1 MLSVQSYFMTKAI
14 FLDRDG
20 FINKEIGFVFKLED
34 FIFTGDIFASL
45 KKLQDA
51 GFIFIVVTN
60 QSGIAKQLYKH
71 EDVAMIHGHM
81 LSAMKKNNITIS
93 EIYYCPHHSDV
104 EPCICRKPDSG
115 MLEKAI
121 ARFNIDVTKSF
132 LIGDKERDILAAEK
146 AGVKGILIE
155 ADSPIMGIAQ
165 QIIEKSI

>member
-1 MLSVQSYFMTKAI
+1 MNKAI

-20 FINKEIGFVFKLED
+20 VINKEIGFVFRVED
-34 FIFTGDIFASL
+34 FIFTGDIFKSL

-60 QSGIAKQLYKH
+60 QSGIAKQLYTH
-71 EDVAMIHGHM
+71 EDAEKVHKHM
-81 LSAMKKNNITIS
+81 LEAMKENGIIIS

-104 EPCICRKPDSG
+104 EPCMCRKPDSG

-121 ARFNIDVTKSF
+121 ARFNIDVSRSF

-155 ADSPIMGIAQ
+155 ADSPINEIAEK
-165 QIIEKSI
+165 IITGKSF